1 MYVYL
6 AGYWSSE
13 DYVQA
18 WHSIP
23 ADTLWPQHQLEPHLK
38 LVLDIF
44 IWLATSLLQL
54 STIVVQ
60 GFSSWCLG
68 YRRLPRLAILRKPSC
83 STLTAAG
90 CRLWALRLQAPPPL
104 PPPPVTDPTPGPFTE
119 RKVRIGA
126 CKSYWIEPGNS
137 DSITHQDCPSWLQHY
152 FSPLSVWFLVVAKF
166 WVFCYVF
173 HISNWIYISLLKIV
187 HHNSCIQISTAGS
200 QIIFFVKFW
209 LIHPVEWHYVSKVN
223 ASLHSCYWL

>member
-13 DYVQA
+13 EA
-18 WHSIP
+18 CHSIP

-60 GFSSWCLG
+60 GLSWCLG
-68 YRRLPRLAILRKPSC
+68 YSRLPRLAILRKPSC

-126 CKSYWIEPGNS
+126 CKSYWIAHWGHSWARQFWLHHSSGLPIL
-137 DSITHQDCPSWLQHY
+137 ITTL
-152 FSPLSVWFLVVAKF
+152 FLTLSVW
-166 WVFCYVF
+166 
-173 HISNWIYISLLKIV
+173 
-187 HHNSCIQISTAGS
+187 
-200 QIIFFVKFW
+200 
-209 LIHPVEWHYVSKVN
+209 LI
-223 ASLHSCYWL
+223 LGGG

>member
-6 AGYWSSE
+6 AGYWSSVE
-13 DYVQA
+13 A
-18 WHSIP
+18 CHSIL
-23 ADTLWPQHQLEPHLK
+23 ADTLWPRNQLEPHLK

-54 STIVVQ
+54 STKVVQ

-68 YRRLPRLAILRKPSC
+68 YSRLPRLAILRKPSC

-90 CRLWALRLQAPPPL
+90 CRLWALLLQAPPPL

-126 CKSYWIEPGNS
+126 CKSYWIAHWGHSWARQFWVHHSSGLPIL
-137 DSITHQDCPSWLQHY
+137 ITTL
-152 FSPLSVWFLVVAKF
+152 FFTLSVWFWVVAKF
-166 WVFCYVF
+166 SGCFGMCFTYL
-173 HISNWIYISLLKIV
+173 IE
-187 HHNSCIQISTAGS
+187 ST
-200 QIIFFVKFW
+200 
-209 LIHPVEWHYVSKVN
+209 
-223 ASLHSCYWL
+223 